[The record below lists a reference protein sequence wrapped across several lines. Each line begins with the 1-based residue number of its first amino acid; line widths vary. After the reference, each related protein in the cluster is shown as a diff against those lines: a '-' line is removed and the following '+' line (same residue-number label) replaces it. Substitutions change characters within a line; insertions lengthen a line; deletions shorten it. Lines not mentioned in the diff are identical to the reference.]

1 MDNNYIKVKV
11 VGKNINNYI
20 KWIISKKIS
29 IAKLNIINHNE
40 LNLIVDYK
48 YYKQLSNYSKTYKV
62 SIIKKY
68 GKLRIID
75 IIKNNSVILICLVLA
90 ICFLY
95 FLSNMI
101 FSVEVL
107 YNDEEIASMIKKELE
122 KYDIKIFKFKKNRNY
137 LEKVKEQILNDKK
150 DNLEWIEI
158 EENGTKYIVKLVE
171 RKKQVEEQEY
181 EYQSIVSSK
190 DAIITK
196 ITATSGE
203 KIKNI
208 NQYVKKDEIIINGI
222 LTKPDGTDIYTKAK
236 GKVYGEIWYKI
247 TVEYP
252 LYYQEEL
259 VTGKN
264 KNVVSINFLNKKI
277 PLFPYKKYKQF
288 KLTSTTLI
296 EDNILPIKIVKENL
310 YEVKVKEE
318 IYTEEEAID
327 KAIEL
332 SKKKIIES
340 NDKIIEVNDIMI
352 ISKEN
357 LNSKIKLELFASV
370 IEDITKIIEIKEEII
385 EENNQ

>member
-75 IIKNNSVILICLVLA
+75 IIKNNSVILICLVIA

-137 LEKVKEQILNDKK
+137 LEKVKEQILFY
-150 DNLEWIEI
+150 
-158 EENGTKYIVKLVE
+158 T
-171 RKKQVEEQEY
+171 
-181 EYQSIVSSK
+181 
-190 DAIITK
+190 
-196 ITATSGE
+196 
-203 KIKNI
+203 IK
-208 NQYVKKDEIIINGI
+208 
-222 LTKPDGTDIYTKAK
+222 T
-236 GKVYGEIWYKI
+236 
-247 TVEYP
+247 
-252 LYYQEEL
+252 
-259 VTGKN
+259 
-264 KNVVSINFLNKKI
+264 
-277 PLFPYKKYKQF
+277 LF
-288 KLTSTTLI
+288 
-296 EDNILPIKIVKENL
+296 
-310 YEVKVKEE
+310 
-318 IYTEEEAID
+318 
-327 KAIEL
+327 
-332 SKKKIIES
+332 
-340 NDKIIEVNDIMI
+340 
-352 ISKEN
+352 
-357 LNSKIKLELFASV
+357 
-370 IEDITKIIEIKEEII
+370 
-385 EENNQ
+385 